1 MQIKSTME
9 DKMIAILLK
18 FLDFQDNFTI
28 SFNLKIILLFVN
40 ITLSVIID
48 VNIVHCPVTQG

>member
-1 MQIKSTME
+1 MQIRSTIE
-9 DKMIAILLK
+9 DKTIAILLK

-40 ITLSVIID
+40 ITISLIID
-48 VNIVHCPVTQG
+48 LNIVHCPVTQG

>member
-1 MQIKSTME
+1 MD

-40 ITLSVIID
+40 IILSVVID